1 MMGSSIGSNEM
12 NALLHLGLDHPN
24 FVWIAVTAV
33 LAFAAGLGVATLRV
47 FTGEET
53 TAETKSADELR

>member
-1 MMGSSIGSNEM
+1 M
-12 NALLHLGLDHPN
+12 NALLHLGLEHPN

-53 TAETKSADELR
+53 TAETDSADELR